1 MMYSTNPNS
10 SNNTEISQNAMKKNE
25 ENKSASKIA
34 GSESKYAHVQTKRS
48 SLAVRGAAWSFL
60 NSIVPTILNS
70 IVFIVSSRYLTPQ
83 DFGIVALVAS
93 FVSFVTALA
102 PMALGEAL
110 IQHKNVH
117 KTHLDSVFWL
127 CLVAALILYI
137 VFIFVSPI
145 IAQKIKH
152 AELIVFLPILG
163 LKLLFDLLATVP
175 NALIARAMS
184 FHLIAARTIT
194 ATIISSV
201 ICIGLILLNYGIWA
215 LVISQ
220 LTISIASCLA
230 ALLGAKWVPGFEV
243 KISALRELFLYGL
256 FASGNRFLAT
266 MNLDQIIIGTC
277 IGTAPLGIY
286 NFSRRLF
293 QMLND
298 AIAGALTPV
307 SHALLSS
314 LQSEKEKVRE
324 AFLMAT
330 FGSSIVSFPAFVG
343 LAAIAGE
350 AIPFVFGVNWS
361 DAIEPTRWFCLI
373 GLMSCIGVIQSS
385 LISSQG
391 KNSWWFYYQLFRQIL
406 TISTIVVLRD
416 RSVSYIVMFMALQ
429 VVLFWPMTTVM
440 VSKIIDIKIRH
451 YFRQFL
457 EPLFAS
463 FTMAM
468 AVFSVSYFFRDVS
481 QISRLLLEILAG
493 AIVYGLTIFV
503 ISRQK
508 ILTIAKSFLNRNK

>member
-1 MMYSTNPNS
+1 MMYSINPKSLS
-10 SNNTEISQNAMKKNE
+10 SAQVSKNEMTMNE
-25 ENKSASKIA
+25 ENKSIFKIA
-34 GSESKYAHVQTKRS
+34 DTESKYAHVQTRRS

-60 NSIVPTILNS
+60 NSIVPTLLNS
-70 IVFIVSSRYLTPQ
+70 LVFIVSSRYLMPQ
-83 DFGIVALVAS
+83 DFGVVALVAS

-110 IQHKNVH
+110 IQHKSVH
-117 KTHLDSVFWL
+117 KVHLDSVFWL
-127 CLVAALILYI
+127 CLLSALILYI

-152 AELIVFLPILG
+152 PELIVFLPVLG
-163 LKLLFDLLATVP
+163 LKLLFDLSATVP

-184 FHLIAARTIT
+184 FHLIAARTII
-194 ATIISSV
+194 ATLISSV
-201 ICIGLILLNYGIWA
+201 ICIGLILLGYGIWA

-220 LTISIASCLA
+220 LMISIASCIA
-230 ALLGAKWVPGFEV
+230 ALLGAKWIPGFEV
-243 KISALRELFLYGL
+243 KISALRDLFRYGI
-256 FASGNRFLAT
+256 FASGNRFLTT

-314 LQSEKEKVRE
+314 LQTEKEKVRE
-324 AFLMAT
+324 AFLLAT
-330 FGSSIVSFPAFVG
+330 FGSSIISFPAFVG

-350 AIPFVFGVNWS
+350 AIPFVFGAHWS
-361 DAIEPTRWFCLI
+361 DAVEPTRWFCLI

-406 TISTIVVLRD
+406 TISTIVILRD
-416 RSVSYIVMFMALQ
+416 KSVSYIVMVMALQ
-429 VVLFWPMTTVM
+429 VVIFWPMTTVM
-440 VSKIIDIKIRH
+440 VSKIIDIKIRY

-463 FTMAM
+463 FTMAI
-468 AVFSVSYFFRDVS
+468 AVLSVSYFCRDVS
-481 QISRLLLEILAG
+481 QADRLLLEITAG

-503 ISRQK
+503 VSRQK
-508 ILTIAKSFLNRNK
+508 ILTIVKSFLNRNK